1 MMMYLASML
10 FALVFVLIAPPCRRF
25 LAEHIDQ
32 INSWAPYSYILLLL
46 VLIAPMAAMIMINRI
61 PKIVEPEDPMA
72 KYRREELPS
81 EFEE

>member
-25 LAEHIDQ
+25 IAQHLEQMNA
-32 INSWAPYSYILLLL
+32 WAPYSYIVLLL
-46 VLIAPMAAMIMINRI
+46 VLIAPIAVIIVINRL

-72 KYRREELPS
+72 KYRHEEQPS
-81 EFEE
+81 ED